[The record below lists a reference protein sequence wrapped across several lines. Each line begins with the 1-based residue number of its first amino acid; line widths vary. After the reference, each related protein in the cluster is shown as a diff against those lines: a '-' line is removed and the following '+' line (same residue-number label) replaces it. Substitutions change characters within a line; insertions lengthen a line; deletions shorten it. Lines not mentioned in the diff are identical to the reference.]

1 MVDENDY
8 DFSSNT
14 PDKGVLPCET
24 AANFYDFMEDPD
36 LERDC
41 PTIDEVGAWI
51 SFYISSQSK
60 KSAMN
65 SNNSHL
71 YDMLCCFAYDSVST
85 TQKTTNSQ
93 ELYLMTTTAFCD
105 VFDHLFLRDEFQ
117 KLVLDKFPN
126 KTWPP
131 SFISY
136 LHALQDSVPTAVWL
150 SKNAKAHVSHDV
162 STHKKLL
169 FGFNVIINAKKAF
182 SKINNHYNRRYK
194 HPHELKSGYNISE
207 FCPSPIPLVKGLS
220 KTIFI

>member
-1 MVDENDY
+1 MEDETDY
-8 DFSSNT
+8 DFSSNTPAKGVPPCETAVNFYDFMEDPDLERNCPTTDEVGALDFFYILRDEFQKLVLHKFPNKTWPPSFISYNT

-131 SFISY
+131 SFIC
-136 LHALQDSVPTAVWL
+136 L
-150 SKNAKAHVSHDV
+150 
-162 STHKKLL
+162 
-169 FGFNVIINAKKAF
+169 
-182 SKINNHYNRRYK
+182 R
-194 HPHELKSGYNISE
+194 
-207 FCPSPIPLVKGLS
+207 
-220 KTIFI
+220 